1 MINRR
6 SRMVTFRLSYEEY
19 EQYRAACPAAGVRS
33 MSELARAAMQQFVA
47 VRIASPPVDAQLRE
61 LRQQVQV
68 LSTEVQRIGQE
79 LEVQSANNGGA
90 RVNKLSLA
98 SR

>member
-1 MINRR
+1 
-6 SRMVTFRLSYEEY
+6 
-19 EQYRAACPAAGVRS
+19 
-33 MSELARAAMQQFVA
+33 
-47 VRIASPPVDAQLRE
+47 VDAQLRE

-79 LEVQSANNGGA
+79 LEGQSANNGGA